1 MEDIYWDSPQ
11 GMVEERRLQY
21 LTLCATEP
29 VPTQGPGRRLGCFG
43 QIARLELG
51 KPADEGPIRDA
62 IAYADSRE
70 DCCDFA
76 VGGLLRILYLYEH
89 SPHIAPDLIA
99 DIDACLLRFKYWWDE
114 PLGDNDRCYHTENHQ
129 IIFHAD
135 ELLAGQRFR
144 GQVFSNSG
152 QPGSY
157 HVDHALH
164 FIRRWFDFRERFG
177 YSEWLSNCYFEEDL
191 QALANL
197 YDFAEDPEI
206 RGRARAQIDVVL
218 FEMALHTYRGVFGS
232 THGRSYAFLLK
243 GGRREGSAS
252 TAKLVFGMG
261 IFNHASQ
268 GTVSLAT
275 STYRCPPLIAEI
287 AADLDAPLLARERH
301 SLNMEDAP
309 AWGLSYTDLED
320 GHLYWSVQD
329 YTHPA
334 IYDLAQ
340 ETRRL
345 RQIMLY
351 EDYQTRY
358 DQILQWQ
365 IDEFGEVIDR
375 DIDCHAM
382 TEVHIHT
389 YRTSA
394 YMLSCAQD
402 FRPGKPGYQQ
412 HPWQATLG
420 IDAVVFTN
428 HPGAAD
434 QISRPNYW
442 AGNGILP
449 RAAQHENLLVCIYHL
464 PADDA
469 FPFSH
474 AYYPTGAFDEVR
486 ELGHWVF
493 GRKGN
498 GYIALYTQH
507 PGHWL
512 PDGDLP
518 RTELRVEAPD
528 NIWLVEM
535 GQQSEWGSFEAFVEA
550 MAASSLRCDRLSL
563 RYVSPS
569 QGEVIFGWQGPLQV
583 EGKEAPLRGDL
594 RYDNP
599 YCRWAPPSPGD
610 SLADRRDAMTLAIR
624 RSDATYRID
633 FASRGDVG

>member
-1 MEDIYWDSPQ
+1 MEDIYWNRPQ
-11 GMVEERRLQY
+11 GTYEERRLQY
-21 LTLCATEP
+21 LTLCAAEP
-29 VPTQGPGRRLGCFG
+29 VPRQGPGSRMGCFG

-51 KPADEGPIRDA
+51 LPASEDPLRDA
-62 IAYADSRE
+62 IAYVDSRE

-76 VGGLLRILYLYEH
+76 VGGLLRILYLYDD
-89 SPHIAPDLIA
+89 SPNLPPDLIA
-99 DIDACLLRFKYWWDE
+99 DIEACLLRFKYWWDE

-129 IIFHAD
+129 IIFHTD

-144 GQVFSNSG
+144 GRVFSNSG
-152 QPGSY
+152 QTGSY

-164 FIRRWFDFRERFG
+164 FIRRWLDFRERWG

-206 RGRARAQIDVVL
+206 CQRAKAQIDVIL

-232 THGRSYAFLLK
+232 THGRSYASLLK
-243 GGRREGSAS
+243 GGRHEGSAS
-252 TAKLVFGMG
+252 TAKLMFGMG
-261 IFNHASQ
+261 IFNHVSQ

-275 STYRCPPLIAEI
+275 STYRCPPLIVKI
-287 AADLDAPLLARERH
+287 AADLDEPLLARERH
-301 SLNMEDAP
+301 SLNIEDAP
-309 AWGLSYTDLED
+309 AWGLSYADPED
-320 GHLYWSVQD
+320 GHLYWSIQD

-351 EDYQTRY
+351 EDYQARY

-365 IDEFGEVIDR
+365 VDEFGTVVDR

-382 TEVHIHT
+382 TEVHIQT
-389 YRTSA
+389 YRTPS

-402 FRPGKPGYQQ
+402 YRPGKPGYQQ

-434 QISRPNYW
+434 EISRPNYW

-449 RAAQHENLLVCIYHL
+449 RAVQHENILVCLYHL
-464 PADDA
+464 PANDA

-474 AYYPTGAFDEVR
+474 AYYPTGAFDEVLER
-486 ELGHWVF
+486 GNWVF
-493 GRKGN
+493 GRKGH

-507 PGHWL
+507 PGYWL
-512 PDGDLP
+512 PDGDQS
-518 RTELRVEAPD
+518 RVELRVEAPD

-535 GQQSEWGSFEAFVEA
+535 GQQSTWGSFQSFTEAI
-550 MAASSLRCDRLSL
+550 ASSPVQCEGLSL

-569 QGEVIFGWQGPLQV
+569 QGTVIFDWRGPLWV
-583 EGKEAPLRGDL
+583 GGNEAPLRSNL

-599 YCRWAPPSPGD
+599 YCQWAPQLPGD
-610 SLADRRDAMTLAIR
+610 SPDEGRDRSVLTIR
-624 RSDATYRID
+624 RGNAVHCID
-633 FASRGDVG
+633 FAYRGDVG